1 MGFLDSLIT
10 KTESVPNNG
19 EYIYNLD
26 MVWKPGCLKN
36 IPVSPGIIVINVKK
50 LENNSFTFNIKADD
64 TNTLYCTNYGWS
76 FIENTP
82 DNILLY
88 NELLRIDK
96 EIQSLTIQREENI
109 NRMVHLGH

>member
-26 MVWKPGCLKN
+26 MVWKPGYSEH

-64 TNTLYCTNYGWS
+64 TNTLYRTNYGWA
-76 FIENTP
+76 FIENAP

-88 NELLRIDK
+88 NEQLRIDK
-96 EIQSLTIQREENI
+96 EIQCLKLQRKENF